1 MEELPLPR
9 IPFARQ
15 IPMQLLLA
23 LQSHED
29 NFKAANPAIA
39 ASAVGQFAGLCL

>member
-29 NFKAANPAIA
+29 NFKSANLDIA
-39 ASAVGQFAGLCL
+39 ASGVDQFAGLCL